1 MKALKWLLII
11 GGSFLVLVIAALLL
25 IPLFVD
31 VEKYKPE
38 IEKQASSAVG
48 RPFAIKGE
56 LKLSLFPWAGV
67 AFSDLHLGNPPGFKE
82 KELLAIKSFDVKVK
96 LMPLLSKDIQVERF
110 VVEGLKV
117 ALEKNKEGKGNW

>member
-11 GGSFLVLVIAALLL
+11 GGGFLVLVIAALLF

-38 IEKQASSAVG
+38 IEKQVSSTVG
-48 RPFAIKGE
+48 RPFAIEGR

-67 AFSDLHLGNPPGFKE
+67 AFSDLHLGSPPGFKE
-82 KELLAIKSFDVKVK
+82 KDFLFVKSFDVRMK
-96 LMPLLSKDIQVERF
+96 LLP
-110 VVEGLKV
+110 
-117 ALEKNKEGKGNW
+117 